1 MGTYIPPLEVTVGQR
16 MEPRR
21 TLLGFNLV
29 PAPCTMQVIPIAEV
43 FQNFFSMPGI
53 LKDILE
59 HLDYLK
65 HSTGDIENIMQGRVW
80 RDIMAK
86 EGDGDHLNLPL
97 ILFYDD
103 FEVGNPLG
111 SHATVHKLGGV
122 YLSLPFLP
130 GHYVSQ
136 LDNIFIIALFHASD
150 RVDFGNNM
158 VFQKVIEVLNNL
170 RNNGINVTTDAYT
183 GTIKFHVA
191 CITGDNLGL
200 NGILG
205 FVESFVA
212 NHFCRICSAHR
223 EETKY
228 MLYEDKV
235 LLRSPESYGRDVFLG
250 NYSETGIKER
260 CVFLNSLDGFQ
271 LFEHVSVDLLHDFL
285 EGACRYVMSYVVQ
298 FLVQESK
305 LVPLNIMQSKIASF
319 NYGPDS
325 GSKPTNCLI
334 VDGSTLKLKTSAAE
348 MMTLVRYFG
357 ILVGYYVP
365 NDCEVWDLYIYL
377 RRILDRLVNPR
388 NSIGALDENIW
399 RHFKIM
405 KHGFILKVLRGNDDF
420 LEFHDNESNPFIP
433 KKMWLNSKVVDVL
446 WKVHQ
451 YKYLYSDSKG
461 TDQLGPS
468 IQLQQ
473 NTLCISMFMALCDTC
488 SLTLTIKNR
497 NEILLRETFNTTNE
511 VWKPIKVIY
520 DNSKLKGEELF
531 MYPTRIQ
538 NAPDTDQGMWAL
550 DDVRLCNKDEYRY
563 LKSEERNTPCQ
574 TIAIQEETLL
584 NTDGNDEIKTHGIKC
599 PENSFG
605 KRCIPCAI
613 FGMDYCS
620 DFEYCEYIDGHKE
633 CHCTPGFEESC
644 SKECKP
650 GTYGHGCQE
659 ICSPYCSDT
668 RCRHIDGY
676 CMKGCKYPFTGK
688 NCEIPPEPFFVH
700 QPIVSDIT
708 FSSTQVKMENFEVV
722 GYDDRYPSYFFQYIE
737 DPNQSPNEEQ
747 SSSKNDQNSWIRVG
761 DEFTIN
767 ETKFVLIKNLKPDTY
782 YRVRAV
788 MNINKNGRKLKED
801 KDFVKSTRWKT
812 SCNEISDSDI
822 KIEPHN
828 ITASVTVQIEA
839 KNKGIDQYGKRSNGI
854 TVAIK
859 AEAPQPPYQVHLSW
873 KENNDLNISWY
884 HPNVTNGLLKSFEV
898 QLKPA
903 NQKEITSYYRLPS
916 QENYK
921 LVYFSMIEAASL
933 EMCTKYKVAIRS
945 HNEHFPSI
953 LTPSYDIITPPA
965 LPADIPKENIQYNST
980 NTTITIRIEF
990 RVYEDRF
997 HNENIYVI
1005 VSKYGETEDLLEFTK
1020 SLQDGREPVLQKSKV
1035 VLKSKGMDYPSIF
1048 VIGEQFMNSTSLSN
1062 PPLEPGTNYSVAFI
1076 FVNECY
1082 NVRRLKMI
1090 QEYMKTIGDE
1100 YKDDVRLW
1108 ALILLM
1114 FIPLS
1119 AFGFWYIKHKP
1130 QYVETTVGQERD
1142 SHVYEEPLNVQ
1153 IYEIPS
1159 RLNAVIPKESVPTY
1173 LKVLRTKYSKKI
1185 KLVDFVDYVKV
1196 AVDSMELENQ
1206 HDLFPRGLFQ
1216 KCERGSLT
1224 QNKSKNRYQNIIAY
1238 DHTRVELEEIPG
1250 DEYSDYINANYI
1262 DLEQLHFTSW
1272 PDHGV
1277 PLYPQ
1282 TLAPFLQRMLRIPY
1296 NPPSP
1301 ILVHCS
1307 AGVGRT
1313 GIIILCD
1320 ICLRMAAGE
1329 NAMDF
1334 LAYLEILQE
1343 QRPSMLENAEQ
1354 YTFAHLVVLECLF
1367 SMRTAVPCSKD
1378 MEHLVDMVLQN
1389 NGVAQQMKYLE
1400 ETQWQDSIMETI
1412 MKRGTNISIHAEKN
1426 RSQEIVPERY
1436 RVFLASYPANDP
1448 KSSYINAVLVD
1459 GFRNPGRYI
1468 VTQQPMP
1475 NTLGDFWRLVIERGC
1490 SVIINLNS
1498 VNPRDK
1504 SLCKFWPTE
1513 GDDMTPVDFLI
1524 IRHVTTKEFE
1534 CYKIV
1539 TVLVEVDDSM
1549 EEFSVDIISMKGWKP
1564 GQLLPINME
1573 EFLVFR
1579 DAADAISRNSKNVIV
1594 TCYDGATASGLYLA
1608 MSFLIERMKLE
1619 QECDVCLAVR
1629 SIRHSRKHF
1638 VTTEEQYEYLF
1649 RASLTFINGFQSYA
1663 NFD

>member
-1 MGTYIPPLEVTVGQR
+1 MISLYSLKSYSSYGITIRAFTSFGSGDPLTVNASTLPSEQLTDKEKMSIASLEPYHESASIGLNELSCEDLEGQIYIRLQASCGHEWCVNTTAVQDYTYN
-16 MEPRR
+16 
-21 TLLGFNLV
+21 FNG
-29 PAPCTMQVIPIAEV
+29 PHY
-43 FQNFFSMPGI
+43 I
-53 LKDILE
+53 LNGL
-59 HLDYLK
+59 
-65 HSTGDIENIMQGRVW
+65 
-80 RDIMAK
+80 
-86 EGDGDHLNLPL
+86 
-97 ILFYDD
+97 
-103 FEVGNPLG
+103 
-111 SHATVHKLGGV
+111 
-122 YLSLPFLP
+122 LPF
-130 GHYVSQ
+130 S
-136 LDNIFIIALFHASD
+136 N
-150 RVDFGNNM
+150 
-158 VFQKVIEVLNNL
+158 
-170 RNNGINVTTDAYT
+170 YT
-183 GTIKFHVA
+183 V
-191 CITGDNLGL
+191 
-200 NGILG
+200 
-205 FVESFVA
+205 
-212 NHFCRICSAHR
+212 
-223 EETKY
+223 
-228 MLYEDKV
+228 
-235 LLRSPESYGRDVFLG
+235 
-250 NYSETGIKER
+250 
-260 CVFLNSLDGFQ
+260 
-271 LFEHVSVDLLHDFL
+271 FL
-285 EGACRYVMSYVVQ
+285 EGSRNPKAKDWIGM
-298 FLVQESK
+298 ESK
-305 LVPLNIMQSKIASF
+305 TFRTKATVPYTVSIIEAYSKEMNSVSLRWRSP
-319 NYGPDS
+319 YP
-325 GSKPTNCLI
+325 PTGVI
-334 VDGSTLKLKTSAAE
+334 E
-348 MMTLVRYFG
+348 
-357 ILVGYYVP
+357 
-365 NDCEVWDLYIYL
+365 
-377 RRILDRLVNPR
+377 
-388 NSIGALDENIW
+388 
-399 RHFKIM
+399 
-405 KHGFILKVLRGNDDF
+405 
-420 LEFHDNESNPFIP
+420 
-433 KKMWLNSKVVDVL
+433 
-446 WKVHQ
+446 
-451 YKYLYSDSKG
+451 KY
-461 TDQLGPS
+461 
-468 IQLQQ
+468 
-473 NTLCISMFMALCDTC
+473 
-488 SLTLTIKNR
+488 
-497 NEILLRETFNTTNE
+497 
-511 VWKPIKVIY
+511 
-520 DNSKLKGEELF
+520 
-531 MYPTRIQ
+531 RIQ
-538 NAPDTDQGMWAL
+538 YST
-550 DDVRLCNKDEYRY
+550 Y
-563 LKSEERNTPCQ
+563 LKNYQFEIISDPTPCR
-574 TIAIQEETLL
+574 LWP
-584 NTDGNDEIKTHGIKC
+584 DFH
-599 PENSFG
+599 
-605 KRCIPCAI
+605 CA
-613 FGMDYCS
+613 
-620 DFEYCEYIDGHKE
+620 
-633 CHCTPGFEESC
+633 
-644 SKECKP
+644 
-650 GTYGHGCQE
+650 
-659 ICSPYCSDT
+659 
-668 RCRHIDGY
+668 
-676 CMKGCKYPFTGK
+676 
-688 NCEIPPEPFFVH
+688 
-700 QPIVSDIT
+700 
-708 FSSTQVKMENFEVV
+708 
-722 GYDDRYPSYFFQYIE
+722 
-737 DPNQSPNEEQ
+737 
-747 SSSKNDQNSWIRVG
+747 
-761 DEFTIN
+761 
-767 ETKFVLIKNLKPDTY
+767 
-782 YRVRAV
+782 
-788 MNINKNGRKLKED
+788 
-801 KDFVKSTRWKT
+801 
-812 SCNEISDSDI
+812 DI
-822 KIEPHN
+822 KDKIWEKYEYY
-828 ITASVTVQIEA
+828 ITAT
-839 KNKGIDQYGKRSNGI
+839 KNKGIHQYGKSSNGI

-898 QLKPA
+898 QLESA
-903 NQKEITSYYRLPS
+903 NQKEISYYRLPS

-921 LVYFSMIEAASL
+921 LVYFYLIKAASL

-945 HNEHFPSI
+945 QNEHFPSI
-953 LTPSYDIITPPA
+953 FTPSHDIITPPA
-965 LPADIPKENIQYNST
+965 LPADIPKENIHYNST
-980 NTTITIRIEF
+980 NTTITIRMEF

-997 HNENIYVI
+997 HNETIYII

-1062 PPLEPGTNYSVAFI
+1062 PPLEPGTNYSVALI

-1090 QEYMKTIGDE
+1090 QEYMKTIGDDE
-1100 YKDDVRLW
+1100 DKDDVRLW

-1142 SHVYEEPLNVQ
+1142 SHLYEEPLNVQ

-1173 LKVLRTKYSKKI
+1173 LEVLRTKYSKKI

-1196 AVDSMELENQ
+1196 AVGSMELENQ
-1206 HDLFPRGLFQ
+1206 HDLFPRGLLQ

-1224 QNKSKNRYQNIIAY
+1224 KNKSKNRYQNIIAY

-1262 DLEQLHFTSW
+1262 DGYGEPRVYIAAQGPKSSTLTDFWRMIWQENVKNIVMLANIVENGQEKVEKYWPDINETTNYGGIKVKFVSEKVFANFDLRIFIVIYRKEQRQLEQLHFTSW

-1400 ETQWQDSIMETI
+1400 ETKWQDSIMETI

-1436 RVFLASYPANDP
+1436 RVFLAPYPANDP

-1638 VTTEEQYEYLF
+1638 VTKEEQYEYLF